1 MYICVYTHIYEIKHI
16 FIFIHLLLKYCILC
30 LYKGNVYKY
39 LESNFLL
46 CQIILSTLNSQEMFE
61 KSFEQYKL
69 AC

>member
-1 MYICVYTHIYEIKHI
+1 MYICVYTYMYMRLNT
-16 FIFIHLLLKYCILC
+16 FIFIHRPLKYYMQC

-46 CQIILSTLNSQEMFE
+46 CQIILSTLNSKEMSE
-61 KSFEQYKL
+61 KSFEHHKL